1 MPGQVDLK
9 ELFRK
14 GIAFSERAGI
24 AATRLDKDGIDLLM
38 PLRPNINHVGTMYAG
53 ALFTL
58 AEMMGGAVAMVYFIE
73 HNFIPIVKGLNIK
86 FLKPAT
92 SDITATYAMTAEE
105 VARIIA
111 ECKEKGKADYSISLE
126 LKDQTGLVVSVSEG
140 LYQVRGSWA
149 KKPK

>member
-14 GIAFSERAGI
+14 GIPFAERAGI
-24 AATRLDKDGIDLLM
+24 RATRLEKDGIDLLM
-38 PLRPNINHVGTMYAG
+38 PLRPNLNHVGTMYAG

-58 AEMMGGAVAMVYFIE
+58 AEMMGGAVALVYFME
-73 HNFIPIVKGLNIK
+73 HNLIPIVKGLSIK
-86 FLKPAT
+86 FLKPAA
-92 SDITATYAMTAEE
+92 SDITASYAMNSEE
-105 VARIIA
+105 VERIIT
-111 ECKEKGKADYSISLE
+111 ECREKGKADYSIRLE

-149 KKPK
+149 KKK